1 MIPSILVEPLFDDVL
16 HDRQRREH
24 ARPAGIEG
32 ELRENLSG
40 LLWRQSVVHRPAEM
54 VGNLGDLAG
63 SDQGTDRRQ
72 AAIARRQVRTQPQ
85 VAEQNLAR
93 ILDDSRS
100 NLAELR
106 ADTLGALPLRF
117 LVERERS
124 TRSGRQL
131 VAPELACGKD

>member
-1 MIPSILVEPLFDDVL
+1 MIPALLVEPFFDDVL

-24 ARPAGIEG
+24 AGPAGVEG

-40 LLWRQSVVHRPAEM
+40 LLWRQSVIHRPAEM

-63 SDQGTDRRQ
+63 SDQGTDRHQ

-85 VAEQNLAR
+85 VPEQNLAR

-106 ADTLGALPLRF
+106 ADTLSAAAMAFG
-117 LVERERS
+117 
-124 TRSGRQL
+124 Q
-131 VAPELACGKD
+131 PE